1 MQMKCK
7 DIKYRLSALVDGRV
21 ATGEA
26 AEIEGHLR
34 VCPDCG
40 AEWREMRQVA
50 DLLGLLPDAA
60 PEPFFATRLMARLRQ
75 EPSAG
80 RHPRMRKI
88 LVPLYMVSALAV
100 GFFIGSISGSLFNGT
115 QAASPEDAVA
125 QSFYLESFEDF
136 PEASMSEAYFTL
148 ASDMTGG
155 EGENP

>member
-1 MQMKCK
+1 
-7 DIKYRLSALVDGRV
+7 
-21 ATGEA
+21 
-26 AEIEGHLR
+26 
-34 VCPDCG
+34 
-40 AEWREMRQVA
+40 
-50 DLLGLLPDAA
+50 
-60 PEPFFATRLMARLRQ
+60 
-75 EPSAG
+75 
-80 RHPRMRKI
+80 MRKI

-100 GFFIGSISGSLFNGT
+100 RFFIGSLSGSLFNGT

>member
-7 DIKYRLSALVDGRV
+7 HIKYRLSAFMDGRV
-21 ATGEA
+21 GPDEA

-34 VCPDCG
+34 ICPDCG
-40 AEWREMRQVA
+40 AEWREMRQVT

-60 PEPFFATRLMARLRQ
+60 PEPFFATRLTARLQQ

-80 RHPRMRKI
+80 RHPWMRKI

-100 GFFIGSISGSLFNGT
+100 GFFIGSFSGSLFNGT
-115 QAASPEDAVA
+115 QTDSTENALA
-125 QSFYLESFEDF
+125 QSFYLESFDDF

-148 ASDMTGG
+148 AVDITGG
-155 EGENP
+155 GGENP